1 MKHIRMIIKYNG
13 VVVNELIFMN
23 ITSALK
29 YVHELLLIDKS
40 PNVLETYEIE
50 LKLIK

>member
-1 MKHIRMIIKYNG
+1 MKHIRMIIKYKG
-13 VVVNELIFMN
+13 VIVNELIFIT

-29 YVHELLLIDKS
+29 YAHGLMLIDKTT
-40 PNVLETYEIE
+40 NVLETYEIE